1 MITLA
6 LLMRE
11 VAFIKQNKEKWL
23 RFEQSITGKVIQNN
37 PDELAN
43 LYIHL
48 MNDLSYAQTYYPKS
62 KLVTY
67 LNHLASQSYLKIYT
81 TKRTSKNIFV
91 KFFTEDVPLAAYQ
104 YRKQLYYALL
114 FFALFAA
121 IGVFS
126 SANNQEFARQILG
139 NHYVDQT
146 LENIKSGDAV
156 AVYKGGS
163 TWGSFIGITFNN
175 LKVGALLFLSGITA
189 GIGTG
194 YIMMENSIM
203 VGVFQYFFHQE
214 NAFWESV
221 RGIWIHGSF
230 EIFAMII
237 ECGAGFIIAS
247 SMFFPKTLSRKN
259 AFKIGIRDAFKIFL
273 STIPFTI
280 VAGFLEGY
288 ITRLSN
294 VMPHFL
300 SYGIIL
306 SSLSF
311 IAYYYLIYPHRVYK
325 RITNHTLS

>member
-1 MITLA
+1 
-6 LLMRE
+6 MRE

-23 RFEQSITGKVIQNN
+23 TFEQSFSNKNTQSN

-43 LYIHL
+43 LYIQL

-62 KLVTY
+62 KLVLY
-67 LNHLASQSYLKIYT
+67 LNHLASTSYLHIYT
-81 TKRTSKNIFV
+81 TKRTTKNILL
-91 KFFTEDVPLAAYQ
+91 KFFTQDVPLVAYQ
-104 YRKQLYYALL
+104 YRKQLYYAIVFFIL
-114 FFALFAA
+114 FMS
-121 IGVFS
+121 IGIFS
-126 SANNQEFARQILG
+126 LANDEDFARQILG
-139 NHYVDQT
+139 DDYINQT
-146 LENIKSGDAV
+146 LENIKNGDAV
-156 AVYKGGS
+156 AIYKGGS

-175 LKVGALLFLSGITA
+175 LKVGALLFLSGITG

-247 SMFFPKTLSRKN
+247 SIFFPKTLSRKN
-259 AFKIGIRDAFKIFL
+259 SFKIGVRDAFKIFL

-294 VMPHFL
+294 VMPHLL
-300 SYGIIL
+300 SYGIIIA
-306 SSLSF
+306 SLGF
-311 IAYYYLIYPHRVYK
+311 IIYYYLIYPYK
-325 RITNHTLS
+325 IHNKIFQQK

>member
-1 MITLA
+1 
-6 LLMRE
+6 MRE

-23 RFEQSITGKVIQNN
+23 RFEQSIASKAYSND

-43 LYIHL
+43 LYIQL
-48 MNDLSYAQTYYPKS
+48 MNDLAYAQTYYPKS
-62 KLVTY
+62 KIVTY

-81 TKRTSKNIFV
+81 TKRTTKNILIQ
-91 KFFTEDVPLAAYQ
+91 FFTEDVPLAAYK
-104 YRKQLYYALL
+104 YRKQLYYALV
-114 FFALFAA
+114 FFAVFVSV
-121 IGVFS
+121 GVFS
-126 SANNQEFARQILG
+126 LSNDQDFARQILG
-139 NHYVDQT
+139 DAYIEET
-146 LENIKSGDAV
+146 LENIKGGDAV
-156 AVYKGGS
+156 AIYKGGS
-163 TWGSFIGITFNN
+163 TWGSFIGIAFNN
-175 LKVGALLFLSGITA
+175 LRVGALLFLSGITA

-230 EIFAMII
+230 EIFSMII

-247 SMFFPKTLSRKN
+247 SIFFPKTFSRVN
-259 AFKIGIRDAFKIFL
+259 SFKIGVRDAFKIFL

-280 VAGFLEGY
+280 VAAFLEGY

-294 VMPHFL
+294 VMPHIL

-306 SSLSF
+306 ASLSF
-311 IAYYYLIYPHRVYK
+311 IVYYYLFYPHKVYRK
-325 RITNHTLS
+325 IHQTNTTYYN

>member
-1 MITLA
+1 
-6 LLMRE
+6 MRE

-23 RFEQSITGKVIQNN
+23 TFEQSFSNKNSQHN

-43 LYIHL
+43 LYIQL

-62 KLVTY
+62 KLVLY
-67 LNHLASQSYLKIYT
+67 LNHLASTSYLNIYT
-81 TKRTSKNIFV
+81 TKRTTKNILL
-91 KFFTEDVPLAAYQ
+91 KFFTLDVPLVAYQ
-104 YRKQLYYALL
+104 YRKQLYYAIVFFIL
-114 FFALFAA
+114 FMS

-126 SANNQEFARQILG
+126 LANDEDFARQILG
-139 NHYVDQT
+139 NNYIDQT
-146 LENIKSGDAV
+146 LENIKNGDAV

-175 LKVGALLFLSGITA
+175 LKVGALLFLSGIT
-189 GIGTG
+189 GGLGTG

-230 EIFAMII
+230 EIFGMII

-247 SMFFPKTLSRKN
+247 SIFFPKTLSRKN
-259 AFKIGIRDAFKIFL
+259 SFKIGVRDAFKIFL

-280 VAGFLEGY
+280 IAGFLEGY
-288 ITRLSN
+288 VTRLSN
-294 VMPHFL
+294 VMPHVL

-306 SSLSF
+306 ASLGF
-311 IAYYYLIYPHRVYK
+311 IIYYYLIYPHKIYNK
-325 RITNHTLS
+325 IYLKQ

>member
-1 MITLA
+1 
-6 LLMRE
+6 MRE

-23 RFEQSITGKVIQNN
+23 RFEQSIMNKTNQNN

-43 LYIHL
+43 LYIQL

-62 KLVTY
+62 KLVGY
-67 LNHLASQSYLKIYT
+67 LNHLASQSYLHIYT
-81 TKRTSKNIFV
+81 TKRTTKNILV
-91 KFFTEDVPLAAYQ
+91 KFFTEEVPLVAYT
-104 YRKQLYYALL
+104 YRKQLYYAIV
-114 FFALFAA
+114 FFVVFMN
-121 IGVFS
+121 IGIFS
-126 SANNQEFARQILG
+126 LANDQDFARQILG
-139 NHYVDQT
+139 DHYIEKT
-146 LENIKSGDAV
+146 LENIKKGDAV

-163 TWGSFIGITFNN
+163 TWGSFIGIAYNN
-175 LKVGALLFLSGITA
+175 IKVGALLFLSGITA

-247 SMFFPKTLSRKN
+247 CIFFPKTLSRIN
-259 AFKIGIRDAFKIFL
+259 SFKIGIRDAFKIFL

-280 VAGFLEGY
+280 FAAFLEGY

-300 SYGIIL
+300 SYGIIIL
-306 SSLSF
+306 TLGF
-311 IAYYYLIYPHRVYK
+311 IIYYYMVYPHRVYK
-325 RITNHTLS
+325 QIYTK